1 MIISKTTS
9 EQSVIMQHCS
19 NIIWKH
25 MLKLLCMIISKTTS
39 EQSVIMQHCSNIIWK
54 HMLKLLCMIISKK
67 TSAQSVTAA
76 LQKHHLEAHVKTV
89 HDNIKDNK
97 CTKCDYAAL

>member
-1 MIISKTTS
+1 VAKTGLSWQVRHFGLFNCMYHLEAHVKT
-9 EQSVIMQHCS
+9 VHDNIKDNKCTKCDFAAFS

-25 MLKLLCMIISKTTS
+25 MLKLLCMIISKT
-39 EQSVIMQHCSNIIWK
+39 
-54 HMLKLLCMIISKK
+54 

-97 CTKCDYAAL
+97 